1 MAAAAVAP
9 LLPLAPSFEFKPD
22 TGRRG
27 RTPPKEAARLKR
39 LLLERCSGGA
49 AAELAALHGCMI
61 KTGLITDDHLTG
73 ALLAALSAAPSSG
86 SLAYAEQVLDGV
98 SRPNAFM
105 WNALI
110 RAHSHS
116 RSPDEALLVYCK
128 MLRSDSPPPLP
139 NDHTFPFLLRAC
151 AAEELRQVHAH
162 VVKTGFAS
170 DVYTANSLIHAY
182 AKSNG
187 AGGPAC
193 ARQVFD
199 RMPRRDVVSWNSM
212 LSGYVSAGKIGAARE
227 LFDAMPA
234 AARNL
239 VSWTTVIHG
248 CAESGLPREALALF
262 RGMQLAGLRPDAAS
276 LAAALSGCAQLGA
289 LEQGQWI
296 GAYVER
302 EGIAVDPTLVCALVD
317 MYSKC
322 GEVDA
327 AIRLFRKTVAAGG
340 TTVNSNV
347 CVWTAMIHGL
357 GVNGRG
363 LEALDLFEEMPQR
376 GLHPNRITLTAA
388 LTACGHSGLVA
399 EGRAIFRRMERCD
412 YGFPPVAEHYGCM
425 VHLLGRAGLLE
436 EARKMAQRAAQSGGS
451 GGNVI
456 VWGALLSAS
465 RAHGNWE
472 MGKEV
477 GQILLQLDSGHG
489 GRYVNLA
496 KVLAG
501 EGRWPEAAAVRSLM
515 KERGVRKLPGC
526 SAICVDGGVDEFVAG
541 DRSHPRSCEIYAEL
555 ERMMARLKEHGY
567 APATGGAALL
577 GLEEQDEKA
586 AALCSHSEKLAMA
599 FGLISTEPGSGLR
612 IVKNLRVCEDCHAAA
627 KLVSKLY
634 RRRIIMRDRT
644 RFHLFAD
651 GTCSCGDYW

>member
-110 RAHSHS
+110 RAHST
-116 RSPDEALLVYCK
+116 

-327 AIRLFRKTVAAGG
+327 AIRL
-340 TTVNSNV
+340 NV

-399 EGRAIFRRMERCD
+399 EGGPFSGGWKD
-412 YGFPPVAEHYGCM
+412 HYGCM